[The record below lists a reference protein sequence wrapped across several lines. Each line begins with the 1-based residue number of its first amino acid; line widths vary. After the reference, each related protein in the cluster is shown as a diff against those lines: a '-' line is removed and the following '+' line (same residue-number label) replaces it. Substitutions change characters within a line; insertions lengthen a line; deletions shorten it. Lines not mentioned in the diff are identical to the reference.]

1 VPPAGNAF
9 VERIDLQNLSEQIEV
24 GDAIDGL

>member
-1 VPPAGNAF
+1 VPPASNAF

-24 GDAIDGL
+24 GDAVDGL